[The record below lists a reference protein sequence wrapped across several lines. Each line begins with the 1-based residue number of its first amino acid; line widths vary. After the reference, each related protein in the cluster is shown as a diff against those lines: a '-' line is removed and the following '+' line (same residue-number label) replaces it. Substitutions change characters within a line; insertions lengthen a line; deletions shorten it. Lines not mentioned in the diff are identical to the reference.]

1 MQTNKIIQLT
11 ALSMMMLL
19 SMVAI
24 SSLLEVRD
32 GIRNVI
38 LGTGGFLI
46 LLFLSWRSIALD
58 AKLLF
63 IIILGYALGGKGFAY
78 VSPFEPIYIGEIS
91 LSLYTVLSL

>member
-1 MQTNKIIQLT
+1 MQNNKIIQL
-11 ALSMMMLL
+11 ALIAVMMLL

-58 AKLLF
+58 AKLL
-63 IIILGYALGGKGFAY
+63 L
-78 VSPFEPIYIGEIS
+78 
-91 LSLYTVLSL
+91 

>member
-32 GIRNVI
+32 DTRNVI

-46 LLFLSWRSIALD
+46 LLFLSWRNIALD

-63 IIILGYALGGKGFAY
+63 III
-78 VSPFEPIYIGEIS
+78 
-91 LSLYTVLSL
+91 